1 MVKYDLTKPSAAF
14 GEPHFPAECRCCF
27 DNGSLYDGV
36 EAIREAGGDS
46 AHENKLHLSLTRML
60 FTTDNT
66 ETASLLSFETH
77 RTMLHSLF
85 PLLVTSC
92 SYFFPQSI
100 TKDEGCITLHS
111 SGAAGQ

>member
-36 EAIREAGGDS
+36 EAISEAGGDS

-60 FTTDNT
+60 LPQTIQKQHLFSPLKLIAPCFTPS
-66 ETASLLSFETH
+66 SLS
-77 RTMLHSLF
+77 
-85 PLLVTSC
+85 
-92 SYFFPQSI
+92 
-100 TKDEGCITLHS
+100 
-111 SGAAGQ
+111 